1 MDGCGTKPGLSGE
14 SAVNPPGMAV
24 LPHPTSDPKTPRGA
38 GRRSQRRHPAGS
50 RAWPHVTP
58 TTCSALQDGQGKA
71 LGISDR
77 NLLPSQFR
85 NSKTRRPWA
94 ARGRLRREE
103 REGQGH
109 FRAPSSFHEVQ
120 IQSFIDLTVTPGIPT
135 VLGYILPCSNPTALY
150 VLLIPNAPCRG
161 EGWCVKHLHNIQ
173 EEKPMA
179 LQIRSLMWCPTQD
192 TTSGYELCAGDYCSC
207 HLTSQQQLEQNY

>member
-1 MDGCGTKPGLSGE
+1 M
-14 SAVNPPGMAV
+14 

-94 ARGRLRREE
+94 AWGRLRREE

-120 IQSFIDLTVTPGIPT
+120 IQSFIDLN
-135 VLGYILPCSNPTALY
+135 CNPRDPHSAWVHPAL
-150 VLLIPNAPCRG
+150 LQPNCTLCFAHP
-161 EGWCVKHLHNIQ
+161 K
-173 EEKPMA
+173 
-179 LQIRSLMWCPTQD
+179 RSLQRGGMVCETPAQHPGRKANGPTNMEPD
-192 TTSGYELCAGDYCSC
+192 VVSNTRY
-207 HLTSQQQLEQNY
+207 HLWV